1 MTKPLFLVQVS
12 SVKVIHDMPGSW
24 LDADYRRLLA
34 EQEVDGVED
43 VSGNDLLD
51 ITLMALQDMEPDD
64 AADAV
69 LACKLQGDISSG
81 ARRNVVDDLL
91 EEQRPWED
99 AADIRLHS
107 RIFAAA
113 VLLQKAFPKSFARPD
128 MMQLVLKVQASTPEA
143 GKILA
148 RPPQAAFVTRMLAD
162 AMDAHSILERLY
174 DEQLAAHHFAEA
186 EGIIWLAEF
195 SNHSAADNTARLT
208 VYSSEHWLDAM
219 QSISEFDSSAYNDRL
234 RKEIDDD

>member
-1 MTKPLFLVQVS
+1 
-12 SVKVIHDMPGSW
+12 MPGSW

-34 EQEVDGVED
+34 QLEVDGVED
-43 VSGNDLLD
+43 VAGNDLLD

-69 LACKLQGDISSG
+69 LACKLQRDLTSG

-91 EEQRPWED
+91 GEQRPWEE

-113 VLLQKAFPKSFARPD
+113 VLLQKAFPKIFARPD
-128 MMQLVLKVQASTPEA
+128 MMQLVLEVQASTPEA
-143 GKILA
+143 GKLLA
-148 RPPQAAFVTRMLAD
+148 LAPQAAFVTRMLAD
-162 AMDAHSILERLY
+162 AMDTHSILERLF
-174 DEQLAAHHFAEA
+174 DEQLAAHQFTEA

-195 SNHSAADNTARLT
+195 ANYNAAENTARLT
-208 VYSSEHWLDAM
+208 VYSSEHWLDSM

-234 RKEIDDD
+234 HREAEHD